1 MSVKPHWIPLESNPE
16 VMTKYIHTLGVP
28 NKWHFVDVLGLDDEL
43 LGMISKPVVALIVL
57 FPKGDK
63 MKSAEEE
70 MCAKIEKEGQEVSGS
85 VYFMKQTIG
94 NACGT
99 IGVLHAVLNNQNEND
114 FKLAGIISEFA
125 DKTKGMDGA
134 ARGACL
140 ENDAGICEAHSS
152 SAQEG
157 QTQAPPAEESVKPHF
172 VALVHVDGSLYELDG
187 CKPFPVNHGQ
197 TSTDSF
203 LKDAAGVCKKIMA
216 IDPSEVNFNIM
227 ALTGG
232 EPLF

>member
-1 MSVKPHWIPLESNPE
+1 MSAKPRWVPLESNPE
-16 VMTKYIHTLGVP
+16 VMTKYIHKIGVP
-28 NKWHFVDVLGLDDEL
+28 EMWRFVDVLGLDDDL
-43 LGMISKPVVALIVL
+43 LGMIPKPVAALIVL

-63 MKSAEEE
+63 IKSAEEE
-70 MCAKIEKEGQEVSGS
+70 MCAKIEKEGQQVSDG

-99 IGVLHAVLNNQNEND
+99 IGVLHAVLNNQNEAD
-114 FKLAGIISEFA
+114 FKLAGILSEFA
-125 DKTKGMDGA
+125 EKTKGMDGA
-134 ARGACL
+134 ERGAHL
-140 ENDAGICEAHSS
+140 EGDVGICEAHST

-157 QTQAPPAEESVKPHF
+157 QTQAPAADDKVSAHFITLVSVE
-172 VALVHVDGSLYELDG
+172 GSLYELDG
-187 CKPFPVNHGQ
+187 RKPMPINHGK
-197 TSTDSF
+197 TSPDSF

-216 IDPSEVNFNIM
+216 LDPSELNFNIM